1 MLKMIVTDAVV
12 SKGFD
17 NNPAIRFYNG
27 ENGFQ
32 SATFRIGKRVYDS
45 KAEKNHRWINLTV
58 KGFGEVCERIKKMKL
73 KEGSFINLIAR
84 YDEETWDDNSGEKR
98 TAPVLYLDEIEYCSS
113 GGNGQKNGQGSASGS
128 GAGVGT
134 PAAGA
139 SGTGPAPSA
148 PQGQPYPPIP
158 QGMPYPGAPQ
168 GAPYGQPPQAGAAQQ
183 MPPSM
188 PGNFTGFEN
197 FGGQQDQYF

>member
-113 GGNGQKNGQGSASGS
+113 GGNGQKNGQNSASGS
-128 GAGVGT
+128 GT

-183 MPPSM
+183 TPPSM